1 MAPNFSITINLFSGI
16 HMSYDPSR
24 AVGYNLTTDIIE
36 RIDYLRF
43 LLVKAEAVDPT
54 DHRQYREQP
63 DHLRGLIAGLLAELS
78 RRNVVNS

>member
-1 MAPNFSITINLFSGI
+1 
-16 HMSYDPSR
+16 MSYNPRKS
-24 AVGYNLTTDIIE
+24 AAYNLTTDIIE

-43 LLVKAEAVDPT
+43 LLVKAEALDPT

-63 DHLRGLIAGLLAELS
+63 DHLRGLIAGLQAELS

>member
-1 MAPNFSITINLFSGI
+1 MRYNPRKSA
-16 HMSYDPSR
+16 
-24 AVGYNLTTDIIE
+24 AYNLTTDIIE

-43 LLVKAEAVDPT
+43 LLVKAEALDPT

-63 DHLRGLIAGLLAELS
+63 DHLRGLIAGLQAELS